1 MNKIIQHSLLSLFFL
16 WTCAANAQTDSLK
29 NTVEANYRD
38 GLPNFFNK
46 IRKSKKVKVAY
57 LGGSITRADKGW
69 RVQTFNW
76 LQQEFPNAQFEQIM
90 AAIGGTGSD
99 FGAYRLKNHV
109 LQYNP
114 DLVFVEF
121 AVNDHSK
128 TSQQVKE
135 SVEGIV
141 RQIWKA
147 NPKTDIC
154 FVYTFQK
161 VQLPFY
167 LEEKF
172 PVSATAMETIADY
185 YQVPSIC
192 MALPVIKMIEEG
204 KMLIQGKSKDYPDKI
219 VFSEDGVH
227 PFAETGHKIYAET
240 VKKHFKSLQPV
251 GKLGKHTLK
260 PALMPNNLQKVEM
273 VLVDKIEKSQGWQLV
288 DSVVLN
294 KPFASLM
301 PPVYASTD
309 TTDFIK
315 INFKGNRLGLVDII
329 GPSSG
334 QIVVS
339 IDNAPPRYI
348 NRFDEYCTYY
358 RMNYSLIS
366 GLSEGKHTAIIKVSP
381 KKLDKATILSKRNY
395 TIKNPQI
402 FAKQAL
408 YIGAI
413 LTEK

>member
-1 MNKIIQHSLLSLFFL
+1 MAGKKI
-16 WTCAANAQTDSLK
+16 
-29 NTVEANYRD
+29 
-38 GLPNFFNK
+38 
-46 IRKSKKVKVAY
+46 KVAY

-69 RVQTFNW
+69 RDQTFEW
-76 LQQEFPNAQFEQIM
+76 LKTEYPNTPFEQIM

-109 LQYNP
+109 LQYKP

-135 SVEGIV
+135 SIEGIV

-154 FVYTFQK
+154 FVHTFQK

-167 LEEKF
+167 FKGKF
-172 PVSATAMETIADY
+172 PVSATAIETVADY
-185 YQVPSIC
+185 YQIPSIC
-192 MALPVIKMIEEG
+192 MALPVT
-204 KMLIQGKSKDYPDKI
+204 KMLEDGKILMQGKIKDYPDKM

-227 PFAETGHKIYAET
+227 PFVETGHKIYAET
-240 VKKHFKSLQPV
+240 VKKHFKLLQSV

-260 PALMPNNLQKVEM
+260 PALMPNNLQKVTM
-273 VLVDKIEKSQGWQLV
+273 VLMAKIEKSKGWQRV

-301 PPVYASTD
+301 PPVYASED

-315 INFKGNRLGLVDII
+315 ITFRGKRLGIVDVI

-334 QIVVS
+334 QMVVW
-339 IDNAPPRYI
+339 IDNAPPQYI
-348 NRFDEYCTYY
+348 NRFDDYCTYY

-381 KKLDKATILSKRNY
+381 QKLDKATILSKRNN
-395 TIKNPQI
+395 IINNPQL

>member
-1 MNKIIQHSLLSLFFL
+1 
-16 WTCAANAQTDSLK
+16 
-29 NTVEANYRD
+29 
-38 GLPNFFNK
+38 
-46 IRKSKKVKVAY
+46 
-57 LGGSITRADKGW
+57 
-69 RVQTFNW
+69 
-76 LQQEFPNAQFEQIM
+76 
-90 AAIGGTGSD
+90 
-99 FGAYRLKNHV
+99 
-109 LQYNP
+109 
-114 DLVFVEF
+114 VEF

-147 NPKTDIC
+147 NRNTDIC

-167 LEEKF
+167 LKGKF

-185 YQVPSIC
+185 YQIPSIC
-192 MALPVIKMIEEG
+192 IALPVIKMIEEG
-204 KMLIQGKSKDYPDKI
+204 KMLIQGKAKDYPDKI

-227 PFAETGHKIYAET
+227 PFGETGHEIYAET

-260 PALMPNNLQKVEM
+260 PALMPNNLKKVEM
-273 VLVDKIEKSQGWQLV
+273 VLLDKIEKSQGWQLV
-288 DSVVLN
+288 DSVVLS

-339 IDNAPPRYI
+339 IDNAPPQYI
-348 NRFDEYCTYY
+348 NRFDEYCTP
-358 RMNYSLIS
+358 
-366 GLSEGKHTAIIKVSP
+366 II
-381 KKLDKATILSKRNY
+381 A
-395 TIKNPQI
+395 
-402 FAKQAL
+402 
-408 YIGAI
+408 
-413 LTEK
+413 